1 MIKKKREERTIKYI
15 GEKINKYK
23 YISLWI
29 LS

>member
-1 MIKKKREERTIKYI
+1 MIKKRKERTIKYI
-15 GEKINKYK
+15 GEGINKYK